1 MGKTMLTLMG
11 DQHRLCDRMPRRA
24 FLKIGA
30 LGGLTLADVFRLE
43 AGQAAARPSAGHA
56 NRKSVILIFLEGGA
70 SHLDTYDLKPAAPAE
85 FRGEFR
91 PIATRVPGFE
101 LCELMPR
108 QAQIAHHLSVLRGVR
123 AVSPDHVYD
132 EVFTAFP
139 RGTPR
144 PAFGSLVSRFSSASA
159 SGLPA
164 YVGLSRPLAPEQP
177 LYAGAGHAP
186 FRPLPEA
193 VADFGRNMTLPNLQD
208 RRALL
213 HGFDSLRRDL
223 DGGAMAAMDQHTA
236 RAFGILTADQTR
248 QAFDL
253 SQEPDRVRERYP
265 VAPYTPYDRPSTWNA
280 TNLLMAR
287 RLVERGVRVVT
298 TWLSS
303 WDQHARLFR
312 SMYEM
317 LPLLD
322 QSIAAL
328 VTDLRER
335 GLDQDVAVVVMGE
348 FGRTPKINNDA
359 GRDHWNEAGCV
370 LLAGGGLRMGQ
381 VIGATDSRG
390 ERSRSQPIRYQNIF
404 ATLYH
409 VLGIDPGQTLP
420 DMGGRPLPLLD
431 DRAPIAELV

>member
-1 MGKTMLTLMG
+1 MLTLVG
-11 DQHRLCDRMPRRA
+11 DQHRLCDHMPRRA
-24 FLKIGA
+24 FLKLGA
-30 LGGLTLADVFRLE
+30 LGGLTLADVLRLE
-43 AGQAAARPSAGHA
+43 AEQPAART

-85 FRGEFR
+85 YRGEYK
-91 PIATRVPGFE
+91 PIATSVSGFE
-101 LCELMPR
+101 MCELMPR

-123 AVSPDHVYD
+123 AASPDHVYD

-144 PAFGSLVSRFSSASA
+144 PAFGSLVSRFSPAPA

-164 YVGLSRPLAPEQP
+164 YVGLSRPLPVEQP
-177 LYAGAGHAP
+177 LYAGARHAP
-186 FRPLPEA
+186 FRLRQEAIADLGRSVPLS
-193 VADFGRNMTLPNLQD
+193 NLQD
-208 RRALL
+208 RQALL
-213 HGFDSLRRDL
+213 HGFDTLRRDL
-223 DGGAMAAMDQHTA
+223 DGGAMADMDQYAA
-236 RAFGILTADQTR
+236 RAFDILTADKTR
-248 QAFDL
+248 EAFDL
-253 SQEPDRVRERYP
+253 DQEPDRVRARFP
-265 VAPYTPYDRPSTWNA
+265 TGVPYTPYSRPSTWDA
-280 TNLLMAR
+280 SNLLLAR

-298 TWLSS
+298 LWLSS
-303 WDQHARLFR
+303 WDQHERLFR
-312 SMYEM
+312 AMDDM

-322 QSIAAL
+322 RSIHAL

-348 FGRTPKINNDA
+348 FGRTPRINNNA

-381 VIGATDSRG
+381 VIGTTDSRG

-409 VLGIDPGQTLP
+409 VLGIDPAQTLS
-420 DMGGRPLPLLD
+420 DMGRPLPLLEN
-431 DRAPIAELV
+431 RMPIVELV

>member
-1 MGKTMLTLMG
+1 MLTLG
-11 DQHRLCDRMPRRA
+11 CDQHRLCDRMPRRA

-30 LGGLTLADVFRLE
+30 LGGLMLADVLRLE
-43 AGQAAARPSAGHA
+43 AEQPPART

-85 FRGEFR
+85 YRGEYS
-91 PIATRVPGFE
+91 PIRTSVPGFE
-101 LCELMPR
+101 MCELMPR
-108 QAQIAHHLSVLRGVR
+108 QAEIAQHLSVLRGVR
-123 AVSPDHVYD
+123 AASPDHVYD

-139 RGTPR
+139 RGTRR
-144 PAFGSLVSRFSSASA
+144 PAFGSLVSRFSSAPA

-164 YVGLSRPLAPEQP
+164 YVGLSRPLAAEQP
-177 LYAGAGHAP
+177 LYAGARHAP
-186 FRPLPEA
+186 FRLRQEAIADLGRSVPLS
-193 VADFGRNMTLPNLQD
+193 DLQD

-213 HGFDSLRRDL
+213 QGFDTLRRDL
-223 DGGAMAAMDQHTA
+223 DDGAMAAMDQYTA
-236 RAFGILTADQTR
+236 RAFDILTADRTR
-248 QAFDL
+248 EAFDL
-253 SQEPDRVRERYP
+253 DQEPDRVRASYP
-265 VAPYTPYDRPSTWNA
+265 TGIDYTPYSRPSTWNA
-280 TNLLMAR
+280 SNLLLAR

-303 WDQHARLFR
+303 WDQHERLFR
-312 SMYEM
+312 AMDGM

-322 QSIAAL
+322 RSIAAL

-348 FGRTPKINNDA
+348 FGRTPRINNNA

-381 VIGATDSRG
+381 VIGSTDRRG
-390 ERSRSQPIRYQNIF
+390 ERSRGQPIRYQNIF

-409 VLGIDPGQTLP
+409 ILGIDPAQTLP
-420 DMGGRPLPLLD
+420 DMGRPLPLLE
-431 DRAPIAELV
+431 DRTPIAELV